1 MAALPQSDP
10 ELVYDAPVTYDEWV
24 QLPETNTKLELWNG
38 EVIVSPAPELVHQI
52 LQSEFALQLGF
63 AAKAI
68 KRPGVLVLNPP
79 TEVLFED
86 GTVVEPDILI
96 LTGRAGGKRSRR
108 GVQGP
113 PDLIV
118 EFLSPGSRSHDLIH
132 KSSLYAKFG
141 VPEYWIVD
149 PRNKTLIVGH
159 LTDGMYDRM
168 IVTGGSVPCQALDGA
183 MIDIS
188 VIERTDQFLDDET
201 SNETD

>member
-1 MAALPQSDP
+1 MAALPQTESEP
-10 ELVYDAPVTYDEWV
+10 FYDAPVTYDEWV
-24 QLPETNTKLELWNG
+24 LLPESNTKLELWNG

-52 LQSEFALQLGF
+52 LQSEIALQLGL
-63 AAKAI
+63 AAKEL
-68 KRPGVLVLNPP
+68 KRSGVLVLNPP
-79 TEVLFED
+79 TEVFFED

-96 LTGRAGGKRSRR
+96 LSGRAGGRRSRR

-118 EFLSPGSRSHDLIH
+118 EFLSPGSRRHDLIH

-159 LTDGMYDRM
+159 LTDGMYDRTL
-168 IVTGGSVPCQALDGA
+168 VTGGSIPCLALDGA

-188 VIERTDQFLDDET
+188 VIERADQFLDGET